1 MTDEVFA
8 EHSKTEVIETFV
20 PAKHYGTNEARF
32 RNYINLCLRNRFNN
46 IYTKRKRD
54 ALGPNNWVP
63 LGIDLD
69 GRQSRTVDDYS

>member
-1 MTDEVFA
+1 VTDEVFA
-8 EHSKTEVIETFV
+8 EHS
-20 PAKHYGTNEARF
+20 
-32 RNYINLCLRNRFNN
+32 LRNRFNN